1 MIVGRTLSP
10 RVLPALLVAVTLA
23 AAGCGQDDAP
33 PSNGGPLVLRRLSE
47 DQYRQ
52 SIADIFGP
60 DIKVTG
66 RFEPDVRKNGLL
78 AVGAG
83 AVTVTPSGFEQYD
96 ARAIAIAAQ
105 VVDEGHRAK
114 LVPCRPVS
122 PKLPDDGCAAQFLR
136 HYGRLLFRQ
145 PMSEKKLQQRIG
157 DANRAT
163 GSTGDFYVGL
173 QFALT
178 PMLYAPE
185 FLFRV
190 EASEP
195 DPGRTGAAR
204 LDGFSKASRLSF
216 LLWNTTP
223 DEELLTAAEHGDLES
238 RKGLS
243 RQVDRMLTSPRL
255 ENGMRAFLSDFLGF
269 DEFDTLA
276 KDPVLY
282 PAFNQ
287 HVAADAKEQVLR
299 TAIDLLMTRNG
310 DYRDLFTT
318 RRTFLTRSLG
328 PVYAVPV
335 RAETGWEAHEFPAD
349 DPRVGL
355 LTEVGFTALH
365 SHPGRSSPTLRGKAI
380 RELILCEPVPAP
392 PANVNF
398 ALVQDTSNPR
408 FRTARDRL
416 TAHRANP
423 TCAGCHKIMDPLGL
437 ALENFDALGAYRAR
451 ENDAAIDTSGDLDG
465 IKFADSPGLGQAMH
479 DNPATVSCLVGSLY
493 RYATGR
499 MIDKAEQPW
508 QKWLEQRFAADGYRI
523 PDLLRRIATSDA
535 FFAVSPDIHATPVKE
550 AME

>member
-1 MIVGRTLSP
+1 MIRKAISRRGIS
-10 RVLPALLVAVTLA
+10 ALIFAGALVV
-23 AAGCGQDDAP
+23 AGCGQDDAP
-33 PSNGGPLVLRRLSE
+33 PTKGGPLVLRKLSE

-52 SIADIFGP
+52 SIADIFGR
-60 DIKVTG
+60 DIKVAG
-66 RFEPDVRKNGLL
+66 HFEPDVRKNGLL

-105 VVDEGHRAK
+105 IVDKEHREK
-114 LVPCRPVS
+114 LVPCRPAS
-122 PKLPDDGCAAQFLR
+122 PKAPDDGCAAQFLGQ
-136 HYGRLLFRQ
+136 YGRLVFRH
-145 PMSEKKLQQRIG
+145 PMAAAKLQQRVA

-163 GSTGDFYVGL
+163 MTTGDFYGGL
-173 QFALT
+173 QFALAA
-178 PMLYAPE
+178 MLYAPE
-185 FLFRV
+185 FLFRM
-190 EASEP
+190 ETSEP
-195 DPGRTGAAR
+195 DPQNAGAVRLDAFSKAAR
-204 LDGFSKASRLSF
+204 LSY

-223 DEELLTAAEHGDLES
+223 DAELLAAAEQGDLDS

-243 RQVDRMLTSPRL
+243 REVDRMLASPRL
-255 ENGMRAFLSDFLGF
+255 EEGIRAFLSDFLGF
-269 DEFDTLA
+269 EEFDTLA

-287 HVAADAKEQVLR
+287 RVAADAKEQVLR
-299 TAIDLLMTRNG
+299 TAIDLLMTRKG
-310 DYRDLFTT
+310 DYRDLFTS

-328 PVYAVPV
+328 PIYDVPV
-335 RAETGWEAHEFPAD
+335 RADTGWEPHEFPAD
-349 DPRVGL
+349 DPRAGL

-398 ALVQDTSNPR
+398 ALVQDTTNPR

-416 TAHRANP
+416 TAHRAEP
-423 TCAGCHKIMDPLGL
+423 TCAGCHKIMDPVGL
-437 ALENFDALGAYRAR
+437 ALENFDALGAYRGK
-451 ENDAAIDTSGDLDG
+451 ENAAEIDASGDLDG

-499 MIDKAEQPW
+499 VVDKGEQAW
-508 QKWLEQRFAADGYRI
+508 QKWLEQRFAADGYRV

-535 FFAVSPDIHATPVKE
+535 FFAVSSDTHAPPVNE
-550 AME
+550 AMK